1 MERKSDI
8 EYIIRQPIFREYTDY
23 IVISTN
29 INKGIECAIFEVLK
43 NSQRMCMASKEYIFA
58 LFSISRENGSDVV
71 ILLLMASY

>member
-29 INKGIECAIFEVLK
+29 INKGIEGTIFEVLK
-43 NSQRMCMASKEYIFA
+43 NSQGMCMASKEYIFP